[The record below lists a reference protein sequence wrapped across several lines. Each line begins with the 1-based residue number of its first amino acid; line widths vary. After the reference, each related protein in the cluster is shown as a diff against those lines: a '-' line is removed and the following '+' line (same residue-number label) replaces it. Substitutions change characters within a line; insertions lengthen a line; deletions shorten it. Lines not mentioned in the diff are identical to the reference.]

1 MGLGMCS
8 SLGDAVRSRP
18 PYCTD
23 SFELTPGVSAHC
35 LQRVWAGHLFV
46 YLCVRVYVY
55 VSVCCVHLLYLFVVC
70 PCVTRVNKQVLPLL
84 LQLLQLQ
91 LAYPCVG

>member
-18 PYCTD
+18 PCCTD

-35 LQRVWAGHLFV
+35 LQRAWAGHLFV
-46 YLCVRVYVY
+46 YLCVRVY